1 MSIFRQ
7 NDRVLIVAP
16 HCDDEV
22 LGCGGTIKFLADKGL
37 DITLYIVTGHGDGIH
52 PIWPKDLWDTIHN
65 ECENSS
71 SYLGIKKT
79 IYGNLPAVCLPDL
92 PIYKVNEEIKSL
104 LSQIKPTVIFMPWKG
119 DMHKDHEIINY
130 ALSVNLR
137 PYLPINKSVRLVLSY
152 EVLSETN
159 LPIEPSNFSQ
169 FTPNFY
175 IDISKY
181 IKYKLRAMEFY
192 QSQLTNSSSPRS
204 IEAIKALAKLRG
216 VHINKEF
223 AEAFILSF
231 CLES

>member
-37 DITLYIVTGHGDGIH
+37 DISLYIVTGHGDGIH
-52 PIWPKDLWDTIHN
+52 PIWPKGLWDTIHN
-65 ECENSS
+65 ECKNSS
-71 SYLGIKKT
+71 SYLGIKRT

-92 PIYKVNEEIKSL
+92 PIYKVNEEIKTV

-137 PYLPINKSVRLVLSY
+137 PYLPINKSVRLVISY

-181 IKYKLRAMEFY
+181 IKYKLKAMEFY

-223 AEAFILSF
+223 AEAFILSY